1 MTRFVAAETQ
11 TLHLDL
17 LTYDFQ
23 LQSLSKAL
31 GPILKTFRQREFYDD
46 PRFHASFAW
55 ALLDSDQQNAS
66 ASEEGSPAPHAHPP
80 NQPSDVL
87 ATDPEF
93 STIPHFPP
101 SLIPQLQRD
110 FSRELLK
117 PGVGTFEAEEIN
129 VQIGKEVSRWKL
141 I

>member
-31 GPILKTFRQREFYDD
+31 GPILKAFRQREFYDD

-66 ASEEGSPAPHAHPP
+66 AFEESSRQPDTHPP
-80 NQPSDVL
+80 NQPSNVP
-87 ATDPEF
+87 TDPEF
-93 STIPHFPP
+93 MTIPHFPP

-110 FSRELLK
+110 FTRELLK
-117 PGVGTFEAEEIN
+117 PGVGTFEVEEIN
-129 VQIGKEVSRWKL
+129 VQIGKEVRKWKL